1 MRLIRR
7 VLGAVRITTVIN
19 IAVSALSG
27 WICWIERNEID
38 SAWVLSCVV
47 AVLAAIAAV
56 LDIRDELA
64 AQDAAAG
71 SGRQRR
77 AATGM
82 AASAATKTIEIGKS
96 LVPRVLSEEQMSRLT
111 GGLRSVPGQVISV
124 PYTANE
130 TETAALAQQF
140 IQAFRDAGWVVRP
153 SAVLNAGETQTGG
166 GFFFDP
172 ARVNKDTLASIASA
186 FSAAGCRV
194 EPSAASIE
202 GAPFVL
208 RIFSN

>member
-1 MRLIRR
+1 MHLIRR
-7 VLGAVRITTVIN
+7 VFGAVRVTTVIN
-19 IAVSALSG
+19 IAVAALAG
-27 WICWIERNEID
+27 WICWIERNEIGLV
-38 SAWVLSCVV
+38 WVLACVV
-47 AVLAAIAAV
+47 AVLGAIAAV

-82 AASAATKTIEIGKS
+82 APSAATQTIEIGKS
-96 LVPRVLSEEQMSRLT
+96 RVPRVLSDEQISRLT
-111 GGLRSVPGQVISV
+111 SRLRSVPGQISV
-124 PYTANE
+124 PFTANE
-130 TETAALAQQF
+130 TETAALAEQF
-140 IQAFRDAGWVVRP
+140 IEAFRDAGWVVRP
-153 SAVLNAGETQTGG
+153 SAILNAGERPTGG

-172 ARVNKDTLASIASA
+172 ARVNKDTLASVVSA

-194 EPSAASIE
+194 EPSAVSIE

-208 RIFSN
+208 RIFSK